1 MRAAHLTIAPI
12 AFALLALAACGGA
25 KEDNQV
31 TETRMDDI
39 DGLEGTISDDAINID
54 ASTDE
59 APVEAAPVEAAPVTT
74 DAPKAKLDKA
84 GTKETGGPD
93 KVEIKADEPPTQ

>member
-1 MRAAHLTIAPI
+1 MRFAPLALT
-12 AFALLALAACGGA
+12 LLALSACGGS

-39 DGLEGTISDDAINID
+39 DSLEGTISDDAINMD

-59 APVEAAPVEAAPVTT
+59 APVEAAPVETKSGNDKKT
-74 DAPKAKLDKA
+74 DAKLDKDQA
-84 GTKETGGPD
+84 KDSGGPD
-93 KVEIKADEPPTQ
+93 TARIEPAKDAE

>member
-1 MRAAHLTIAPI
+1 MRSVHLPFASLTL
-12 AFALLALAACGGA
+12 ALLALTACGGG

-39 DGLEGTISDDAINID
+39 DSLEGTISDDAINVD

-59 APVEAAPVEAAPVTT
+59 APVEAAPATGEE
-74 DAPKAKLDKA
+74 PKARLDKA
-84 GTKETGGPD
+84 QAKEIGGPD
-93 KVEIKADEPPTQ
+93 KVEIKADEPPAE

>member
-1 MRAAHLTIAPI
+1 MRPTLFAPVI
-12 AFALLALAACGGA
+12 LLLVLAACGGS

-39 DGLEGTISDDAINID
+39 DSLEGTISDDAINMD

-59 APVEAAPVEAAPVTT
+59 APVEAALPPS
-74 DAPKAKLDKA
+74 DQPKPKLDKA
-84 GTKETGGPD
+84 EAKEADGPD
-93 KVEIKADEPPTQ
+93 KAEIKASDAPAE

>member
-59 APVEAAPVEAAPVTT
+59 APVEAAPVTT

>member
-1 MRAAHLTIAPI
+1 MRRAHLSIAP
-12 AFALLALAACGGA
+12 LALALLTLTACGGS

-39 DGLEGTISDDAINID
+39 DSLEGTISDDAINMD

-59 APVEAAPVEAAPVTT
+59 APVEATPAATETP
-74 DAPKAKLDKA
+74 DAKLDKA
-84 GTKETGGPD
+84 QAKETGGPD
-93 KVEIKADEPPTQ
+93 KAEIKADEPPTE

>member
-1 MRAAHLTIAPI
+1 MRPALTTHTLFAP
-12 AFALLALAACGGA
+12 ALLLLALAACGGT

-39 DGLEGTISDDAINID
+39 DSLEGTISDDAINMD

-59 APVEAAPVEAAPVTT
+59 APVEAAPVATGQ
-74 DAPKAKLDKA
+74 PKAKLDKSEA
-84 GTKETGGPD
+84 KEIGGPD
-93 KVEIKADEPPTQ
+93 KAEIEADDALAE

>member
-1 MRAAHLTIAPI
+1 MRPNLFAPAI
-12 AFALLALAACGGA
+12 LLLALAACGGS

-39 DGLEGTISDDAINID
+39 DSLEGTISDDAINMD

-59 APVEAAPVEAAPVTT
+59 APVEAAPPATA
-74 DAPKAKLDKA
+74 DPKAKTDKA
-84 GTKETGGPD
+84 EAKETGGPD
-93 KVEIKADEPPTQ
+93 KAVVKTEEPSAE

>member
-1 MRAAHLTIAPI
+1 MRYAPL
-12 AFALLALAACGGA
+12 ALALLALASCGGT

-39 DGLEGTISDDAINID
+39 DSLEGTISDDAINMD
-54 ASTDE
+54 SSTDE
-59 APVEAAPVEAAPVTT
+59 APVEAASVPS

-84 GTKETGGPD
+84 QAKETGGPD
-93 KVEIKADEPPTQ
+93 KVEIKVDEPPTQ

>member
-1 MRAAHLTIAPI
+1 MRFVPLALT
-12 AFALLALAACGGA
+12 LLALTACGGS

-39 DGLEGTISDDAINID
+39 DSLEGTISDDAINMD

-59 APVEAAPVEAAPVTT
+59 APVEAAPSETKS
-74 DAPKAKLDKA
+74 DDNKKAEPKLDQDEAKDS
-84 GTKETGGPD
+84 GGPD
-93 KVEIKADEPPTQ
+93 VVKIEPAKDAE